1 MRYGLTRWSP
11 ATASAW
17 DPMEEMNRIQNRMM
31 EMFGEGER
39 GSWMDLD
46 TLRPLVD
53 VKEEE
58 KNVVVKTDLPGVSK
72 EDVNIDVR
80 GNRVW
85 ISADTRRE
93 TEKEEEGYSMKERSF
108 KRYARS
114 FSLPASVS
122 EEGAKAK
129 LEDGVLTLT
138 LPKSEAEEKHRVMI
152 E

>member
-11 ATASAW
+11 AAMSAW
-17 DPMEEMNRIQNRMM
+17 DPMEEISRMQNRMM
-31 EMFGEGER
+31 EMAGEGER
-39 GSWMDLD
+39 GSWMEFE

-53 VKEEE
+53 VKEED
-58 KNVVVKTDLPGVSK
+58 KNVVVKTDLPGVNK
-72 EDVNIDVR
+72 EDVNIDIR

-85 ISADTRRE
+85 ISADTHRE
-93 TEKEEEGYSMKERSF
+93 IEKEEEGYAMKERSF
-108 KRYARS
+108 KRFARS
-114 FSLPASVS
+114 FSLPTAVS

-129 LEDGVLTLT
+129 LEDGVLTVT

>member
-11 ATASAW
+11 ATAAAW

-39 GSWMDLD
+39 GSWMEFD

-85 ISADTRRE
+85 ISADTHRE
-93 TEKEEEGYSMKERSF
+93 TEKEEEGYAMKERSF

-114 FSLPASVS
+114 FSLPAAVS
-122 EEGAKAK
+122 EEGAKAR
-129 LEDGVLTLT
+129 LENGVLTVT